1 MKGFDCES
9 SKNEKQHKSEVIA
22 SKTHQRHRRT
32 SSVKSIIS
40 KLQKDAGKCYDNP
53 KSLMQ
58 IWSLFY
64 QKEMQFKKRKNE
76 IKILLSD
83 LEEEVENLKKD
94 KRKLMHK

>member
-1 MKGFDCES
+1 MPSQLFQN
-9 SKNEKQHKSEVIA
+9 SKKMLGSFMTMQ
-22 SKTHQRHRRT
+22 
-32 SSVKSIIS
+32 
-40 KLQKDAGKCYDNP
+40 
-53 KSLMQ
+53 KSLTQ

-64 QKEMQFKKRKNE
+64 QKKMQFTKRKNE

>member
-1 MKGFDCES
+1 MS
-9 SKNEKQHKSEVIA
+9 SHLFKN
-22 SKTHQRHRRT
+22 SKKMLR
-32 SSVKSIIS
+32 SVMTM
-40 KLQKDAGKCYDNP
+40 Q

-58 IWSLFY
+58 IWPFFY
-64 QKEMQFKKRKNE
+64 QKEMQFTKRRKE

>member
-1 MKGFDCES
+1 
-9 SKNEKQHKSEVIA
+9 
-22 SKTHQRHRRT
+22 
-32 SSVKSIIS
+32 
-40 KLQKDAGKCYDNP
+40 
-53 KSLMQ
+53 MQ

-64 QKEMQFKKRKNE
+64 QKKMQFTKRKNE